1 MAINGNPLIIGGTSS
16 NRYLWSKK
24 TAIDPTY
31 LSSGKLVGR
40 YYLLQ
45 DAASTSTAKVWY
57 YSSTVSVDEDGK
69 VILSN
74 PSNIS
79 VKYNNYSTAQTTLRG
94 KFIAESSTGSVTR
107 KIPSD
112 AEFSRGGNGSNP
124 YWVSSDSYQ
133 IIKGTELLTDSIMY
147 ITTSD
152 SSTYSEDEK
161 IDGYW
166 YKNYGQINNLLHLG
180 YDATNLWI
188 WEKYTAPNYSLG
200 TKSEAT
206 ICPSGTTIVYA
217 NDLTVFLNGTPSLGV
232 YRGQVEF
239 DYYSFDV
246 NDYDVLKGNFLYGQS
261 SGNYYFIPTDAT
273 FSRTGNVLSGYLLKV
288 DKAQL
293 ITSTAGVF
301 SNYIANFDKK
311 RYPSSGILNN
321 YWYERKGKIEDIM
334 SSLGD

>member
-1 MAINGNPLIIGGTSS
+1 MAINGNPLMVGGTSS

-31 LSSGKLVGR
+31 LSSGKLIGS
-40 YYLLQ
+40 YYLIK
-45 DAASTSTAKVWY
+45 DAASVSTAKVWY

-79 VKYNNYSTAQTTLRG
+79 VTYNNYSTAQTTLRG

-112 AEFSRGGNGSNP
+112 AVFSRGGNSSNP
-124 YWVSSDSYQ
+124 YWVSSNSYQ

-147 ITTSD
+147 ITTSE

-161 IDGYW
+161 VDGYW
-166 YKNYGQINNLLHLG
+166 YKNYGQIDNLLHLG
-180 YDATNLWI
+180 YDATNLWV

-206 ICPSGTTIVYA
+206 ICPDGTTIVYA
-217 NDLTVFLNGTPSLGV
+217 NDLTVLLNGTPSLGV
-232 YRGQVEF
+232 DRGQVEF
-239 DYYSFDV
+239 NGYSFNV

-273 FSRTGNVLSGYLLKV
+273 FSRTGNILGYQLKV

-301 SNYIANFDKK
+301 SNYIVNFDKK
-311 RYPSSGILNN
+311 RYPLSGILNN

>member
-1 MAINGNPLIIGGTSS
+1 MAINGNPLMIGGTNS

-24 TAIDPTY
+24 TATDPTY
-31 LSSGKLVGR
+31 LSSEKLVGT

-45 DAASTSTAKVWY
+45 NAASASTAKVWY
-57 YSSTVSVDEDGK
+57 YSSTVSVNEDGK

-74 PSNIS
+74 PSSIS
-79 VKYNNYSTAQTTLRG
+79 VTYNNYSAAQTTLRG
-94 KFIAESSTGSVTR
+94 KFIAESSTGAVTR
-107 KIPSD
+107 EIPSD
-112 AEFSRGGNGSNP
+112 AVFSRGGSSNS
-124 YWVSSDSYQ
+124 YWVSSNSYQ

-147 ITTSD
+147 ITTSE

-161 IDGYW
+161 VDGYW
-166 YKNYGQINNLLHLG
+166 YKNYGQIDNLLHLG

-200 TKSEAT
+200 TESEAT
-206 ICPSGTTIVYA
+206 ICSSGTTIVYA
-217 NDLTVFLNGTPSLGV
+217 DDLTVLLNGTPSLGV
-232 YRGQVEF
+232 DRGQIKF

-246 NDYDVLKGNFLYGQS
+246 NDYDVLKGNFLYGQT
-261 SGNYYFIPTDAT
+261 SGNYYFISTDAT
-273 FSRTGNVLSGYLLKV
+273 FSRTGNALSGYQLKV

-301 SNYIANFDKK
+301 SNYVINFDKK
-311 RYPSSGILNN
+311 RYPLSGVLGD
-321 YWYERKGKIEDIM
+321 YWYERKGQLGDIM